1 MNIMV
6 ISWLRTPVKELI
18 QINLEYE
25 IILEYV
31 DLYRRPKLNVFISED
46 QKIFA
51 SLIEFKM
58 SHV

>member
-6 ISWLRTPVKELI
+6 ISWLRTI

-25 IILEYV
+25 TILEYV
-31 DLYRRPKLNVFISED
+31 DLYMRPKLNVFISED

>member
-6 ISWLRTPVKELI
+6 ISWLCTLFTLKLI
-18 QINLEYE
+18 DLEYE

-31 DLYRRPKLNVFISED
+31 DLYMRPKLNVFISED